1 MTFQVSDVQIEDH
14 DLRRNVLAHG
24 VLAFFFSVVILAL
37 TINIVA
43 GLI

>member
-1 MTFQVSDVQIEDH
+1 MTFQVSDVQIESH
-14 DLRRNVLAHG
+14 NLRRVGLARG
-24 VLAFFFSVVILAL
+24 VLAFFFNVVVLAL

>member
-1 MTFQVSDVQIEDH
+1 MSDVQIEDH
-14 DLRRNVLAHG
+14 SLRRGVLAHG
-24 VLAFFFSVVILAL
+24 VLVFFFNVIVMAL

>member
-1 MTFQVSDVQIEDH
+1 
-14 DLRRNVLAHG
+14 VLAHG
-24 VLAFFFSVVILAL
+24 VLAFFFNVIIVAL